1 MPTDLDVVSE
11 PATASCVRGPAGP
24 LRERTSGLPRTHS
37 MGVMSLAFKRAMALL
52 LLMSE
57 ASISAPAGPFLAGLG
72 KVLGYSVQA
81 DGERLAVA
89 FEPWSLEHA
98 DPYGIPCLRLGFRQ
112 EGERIILESFT
123 VSESGEEQPVSLE
136 AAHDALQAWMDC
148 MAD

>member
-1 MPTDLDVVSE
+1 M
-11 PATASCVRGPAGP
+11 
-24 LRERTSGLPRTHS
+24 RERTSGLPRTHS
-37 MGVMSLAFKRAMALL
+37 MGVMSLGFKRAMALL
-52 LLMSE
+52 LLMPE
-57 ASISAPAGPFLAGLG
+57 ATISAPAGPFLAGLG

-98 DPYGIPCLRLGFRQ
+98 DPYEIPCLRLGFRQ

-123 VSESGEEQPVSLE
+123 VSESGEERPVSLE